1 MKMTPIILAACAV
14 LLTSNIA
21 FAQGDPKEFPKADAN
36 GDGFVDATE
45 FATSGVDAK
54 FEESDTNKDGKLD
67 IDEYQAAVGDC
78 A

>member
-1 MKMTPIILAACAV
+1 MIFAACAA

-21 FAQGDPKEFPKADAN
+21 FAQTAEPKEFPKADAN
-36 GDGFVDATE
+36 GDGFVDAAE

>member
-1 MKMTPIILAACAV
+1 MKMTSVIFAALAL

-21 FAQGDPKEFPKADAN
+21 FAQKEFPKADAN

-45 FATSGVDAK
+45 FADSGIDAK

-67 IDEYQAAVGDC
+67 VEEYQAAAGDC

>member
-1 MKMTPIILAACAV
+1 MKMTPTILAACAA
-14 LLTSNIA
+14 LLTSTVA
-21 FAQGDPKEFPKADAN
+21 FAEPKEFPKADAN

-45 FATSGVDAK
+45 FAASGVDAK
-54 FEESDTNKDGKLD
+54 FDESDTNKDGKLD